1 MNVHVN
7 TADISVERV
16 IVEGGADLVDGR
28 LGVNSDG
35 AHFDSSAGAFFY
47 LSKVVVVG
55 WYRSVFQG

>member
-7 TADISVERV
+7 TADITVERV

-35 AHFDSSAGAFFY
+35 AHFDSSACWR
-47 LSKVVVVG
+47 LLLLE
-55 WYRSVFQG
+55 